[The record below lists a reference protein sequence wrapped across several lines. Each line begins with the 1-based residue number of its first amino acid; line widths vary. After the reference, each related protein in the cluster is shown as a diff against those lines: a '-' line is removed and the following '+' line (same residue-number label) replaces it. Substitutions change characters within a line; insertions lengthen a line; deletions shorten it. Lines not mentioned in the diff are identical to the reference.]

1 MNQSEKVFVRNSA
14 IVIGISFFLSQMVF
28 GNFLFTIPLL
38 VLAPK
43 ISKGE
48 KALAPV
54 GVLAFLLLASE
65 LFKSREALGDPVGRT
80 LLLIGLFIP
89 VVLLVSCSIW
99 IYLERKRLFV
109 RYLASASFGVVASL
123 ILVIWFSMGTQTVL
137 EVDATML
144 KTFQVLFGQLENSGI
159 ENSLDPTVIS
169 ANDTEWLYRM
179 VVKLS
184 GAVLVPFCMGLCGF
198 ASFASLLITLK
209 REGTFGARISQ
220 WRLPELTLWVF
231 LGSWTLVLLT
241 VLLKTGYLPRALS
254 LNIALGSAVLYAIQ
268 GLAIVVHFIR
278 RKSLAVN
285 LGRMLTGLFLMAILL
300 PGLNI
305 LVVFVLPLL
314 GVTETWIVYRK
325 NE

>member
-1 MNQSEKVFVRNSA
+1 MNQNETVFLRNSA
-14 IVIGISFFLSQMVF
+14 IIVGISFFLSQMIF
-28 GNFLFTIPLL
+28 SNFLFTVPLL

-43 ISKGE
+43 FSKGE
-48 KALAPV
+48 KALIPV
-54 GVLAFLLLASE
+54 GAVAFLLLASE

-99 IYLERKRLFV
+99 ILMERERLLI

-123 ILVIWFSMGTQTVL
+123 ILVIWFSMGSETVL
-137 EVDATML
+137 DVDATML
-144 KTFQVLFGQLENSGI
+144 QTFQVLFGQLENSGI
-159 ENSLDPTVIS
+159 ESSLSPTVIS
-169 ANDTEWLYRM
+169 SNDTEWLYRM

-184 GAVLVPFCMGLCGF
+184 GAVLVPFCMGLSGF
-198 ASFASLLITLK
+198 ASFASLGITLK
-209 REGTFGARISQ
+209 REGTFGKRISL
-220 WRLPELTLWVF
+220 WRFPELTLWVF
-231 LGSWTLVLLT
+231 LGSWTVVLLT
-241 VLLKTGYLPRALS
+241 VMLETSYLPRALS
-254 LNIALGSAVLYAIQ
+254 LNIALGSSVLYAIQ
-268 GLAIVVHFIR
+268 GIAIVVHFMR
-278 RKSLAVN
+278 RKSPSVN
-285 LGRMLTGLFLMAILL
+285 LGRLLSLLFLIAILL